1 MKKFINYLA
10 ILAFFAAVLYGCSSG
25 GGSSGSSNQTT
36 TVLVYMMGTD
46 LQSNNSQGIN
56 NIIEMESVG
65 SSSTMNVILQTG
77 AAKESNGA
85 QGIDWTRNQRWKVL
99 PGSIQLLADL
109 GKDGEEGG
117 NMGTESTFE
126 SFVRWGVKTYPANK
140 YIVVLWDHGGGI
152 NGGVG
157 SDEITE
163 SAIPQSQIAYALNNV
178 ATSEKVTFEITGYD
192 ACLMATSEVAASLV
206 QSSNY
211 MVASEDV
218 EPGAGWNYKVFLGYL
233 KANPNANGAQIGQVI
248 VDGYAAKME
257 ESSNVYTLSV
267 TQLNKIPAVVSATNA
282 LAITLKQYA
291 NQSIDSWES
300 IAYTR
305 LSSLDYQTNMFLG
318 SDNYDLVDMKQFAGN
333 IAKEFKDKTDVIAAA
348 DAVADALNQAVIYES
363 SNYSNL
369 GSTGLTVYFPSLMYT
384 YPDKDY
390 SFNTLGYLTG
400 TPFFAPKYAESDSGL
415 VAVYYNYYYQESSNL
430 DALFADNSFNS
441 TAESITAIV
450 QNKFSTVL
458 AAANGTTG
466 CSAFTVNKASE
477 SVISTAVGLCYEAF
491 SDKVSV
497 SESAARQYN
506 IAFESTEANKWA
518 KLGGT
523 NIALI
528 PTDPNFKATTPE
540 SYSEYMIPAAY
551 QGIEK
556 GKIFFTAGYL
566 RVEEDNTTHLLKITG
581 FQRSGNPV
589 PKSSALEAGD
599 KYYIGAYIYAQ
610 QPGNNETNLI
620 WQWAYL
626 SNSVYTVPNDYNSQ
640 TNPVYLTSGT
650 ATGGSKFTFVI
661 AGITGSVFTGESVT
675 YSIGSK

>member
-10 ILAFFAAVLYGCSSG
+10 VFAFFAAVLYGCSG
-25 GGSSGSSNQTT
+25 GSGSSGSPNQTT

-46 LQSNNSQGIN
+46 LQSNNKQGIG

-65 SSSTMNVILQTG
+65 STSTMNVILQTG
-77 AAKESNGA
+77 AAKESDGA

-140 YIVVLWDHGGGI
+140 YIVVLWDHGAGI

-163 SAIPQSQIAYALNNV
+163 SAIPQSQIAYALNSI

-218 EPGAGWNYKVFLGYL
+218 EPGAGWNYKAFLGYL
-233 KANPNANGAQIGQVI
+233 NANPNANGAQIGKAI

-282 LAITLKQYA
+282 LAMTLLPYAKQ
-291 NQSIDSWES
+291 SLDSWES

-305 LSSLDYQTNMFLG
+305 LSALDYQTNMFLG

-348 DAVADALNQAVIYES
+348 DAVAEALNQAVIYES

-369 GSTGLTVYFPSLMYT
+369 GSTGLTVYFPSIMYA
-384 YPDKDY
+384 YPEKNY

-400 TPFFAPKYAESDSGL
+400 TPFFAPKYTESDSGL
-415 VAVYYNYYYQESSNL
+415 VAVYYNYYYQESGNL
-430 DALFADNSFNS
+430 DALFVDNSFNS
-441 TAESITAIV
+441 TAESITAVV

-466 CSAFTVNKASE
+466 CNAFTVNKAGE
-477 SVISTAVGLCYEAF
+477 SVISTAVGLCYQAF

-497 SESAARQYN
+497 GESDAARQYN

-518 KLGGT
+518 KLGGI
-523 NIALI
+523 NVALI

-551 QGIEK
+551 QGVEN

-566 RVEEDNTTHLLKITG
+566 RVEENNTTHLLKITG
-581 FQRSGNPV
+581 FQPKGNPV
-589 PKSSALEAGD
+589 PKSSSLEPNQ
-599 KYYIGAYIYAQ
+599 KYYLGAYIYAQ
-610 QPGNNETNLI
+610 QPGSTDSS

-626 SNSVYTVPNDYNSQ
+626 SNAVYTVPNDYNSKTKPIFLT
-640 TNPVYLTSGT
+640 TNGS
-650 ATGGSKFTFVI
+650 ATRGSKFTFVV
-661 AGITGSVFTGESVT
+661 AGITGYVSVGESVP
-675 YSIGSK
+675 YRIGAK

>member
-10 ILAFFAAVLYGCSSG
+10 VFAFFAAVLYGCNNG

-65 SSSTMNVILQTG
+65 STNTMNVILQTG

-99 PGSIQLLADL
+99 PGSIQLVADL

-140 YIVVLWDHGGGI
+140 YVVVLWDHGAGI

-157 SDEITE
+157 RDEITD

-178 ATSEKVTFEITGYD
+178 AASEKVTFEITGYD

-206 QSSNY
+206 TSSNY

-218 EPGAGWNYKVFLGYL
+218 EPGAGWNYKAFLGYL
-233 KANPNANGAQIGQVI
+233 KANPNANGAQIGQAI

-257 ESSNVYTLSV
+257 ESANVYTLSV

-282 LAITLKQYA
+282 LAMTLLPYA

-305 LSSLDYQTNMFLG
+305 LSALDYQTNVFLG
-318 SDNYDLVDMKQFAGN
+318 TDNYDLVDMKQFAGN
-333 IAKEFKDKTDVIAAA
+333 IAKEFRDKPGVIAAA
-348 DAVADALNQAVIYES
+348 DAVAEALNQAVIYES

-369 GSTGLTVYFPSLMYT
+369 GSTGLTVYFPSIMSA

-400 TPFFAPKYAESDSGL
+400 TPFFAPKYAESNSGL
-415 VAVYYNYYYQESSNL
+415 VAVYYNYYYQESGNL
-430 DALFADNSFNS
+430 AALFVDDSFNS
-441 TAESITAIV
+441 TAESITAVV
-450 QNKFSTVL
+450 QNKFSTIL

-466 CSAFTVNKASE
+466 CSAFTVNKSGE
-477 SVISTAVGLCYEAF
+477 SVISTEVGLCYKAF
-491 SDKVSV
+491 SDRVSLPT
-497 SESAARQYN
+497 ESTIARQYN
-506 IAFESTEANKWA
+506 VAFESAQANKWA

-523 NIALI
+523 NVALI

-551 QGIEK
+551 QGIYE
-556 GKIFFTAGYL
+556 GKIDFTAGYL
-566 RVEEDNTTHLLKITG
+566 RVEENNTTHLLKVTG

-589 PKSSALEAGD
+589 PKSSSLEAGQ
-599 KYYIGAYIYAQ
+599 KYYLGAYIYAQ
-610 QPGNNETNLI
+610 YPGSTDNG

-626 SNSVYTVPNDYNSQ
+626 SNAVYTIPNDYNPQ
-640 TNPVYLTSGT
+640 TKPIYLTNGT
-650 ATGGSKFTFVI
+650 ATIGNKFTFVV
-661 AGITGSVFTGESVT
+661 AGITGYVSVGESLP
-675 YSIGSK
+675 YRIGAR